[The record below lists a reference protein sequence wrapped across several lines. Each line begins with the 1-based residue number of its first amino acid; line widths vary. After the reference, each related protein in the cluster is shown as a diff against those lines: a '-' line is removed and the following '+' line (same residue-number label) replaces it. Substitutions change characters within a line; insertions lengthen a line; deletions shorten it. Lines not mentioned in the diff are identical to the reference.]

1 MGSTSLAPRYL
12 LSDLAHD
19 ASKQR
24 GLPVPM
30 KVFSFF
36 FLKKRPISWFW
47 RSWASMG
54 SIVSVFNPN
63 SGLSYW
69 TKDSREETANPAD
82 RGSLQCFG
90 VTRTRDP
97 RSGAIAATSIL
108 PRKCWS
114 WVYPRAPTPK
124 VTSPPQICPNTFYFK
139 AKVDRGRER

>member
-1 MGSTSLAPRYL
+1 MMQAKRV
-12 LSDLAHD
+12 
-19 ASKQR
+19 ASQCLWK
-24 GLPVPM
+24 
-30 KVFSFF
+30 F
-36 FLKKRPISWFW
+36 FLFVKKRPISWFW

-54 SIVSVFNPN
+54 SIFSVFISN

-69 TKDSREETANPAD
+69 ANDSREETANPAN
-82 RGSLQCFG
+82 RSSLQCFG

-124 VTSPPQICPNTFYFK
+124 VTSPPPNLSKHFLFQGK
-139 AKVDRGRER
+139 SGQRKRAIEQV